1 MASLLEI
8 QAYGPARSW
17 SFHPLEP
24 PRKGLRRLWVNPLGN
39 NAGGCD
45 LTIVADLLAV
55 MRGQTLN
62 LSFNVRLGQIKRA
75 DGTGAFAV
83 GWTEEDAIYV
93 SPESCGCTARIH
105 LMCHFP
111 VRQGKPDSLEMQVE
125 PRVCRV
131 DRVNSVSSIRSQ
143 VWLCL

>member
-1 MASLLEI
+1 
-8 QAYGPARSW
+8 
-17 SFHPLEP
+17 
-24 PRKGLRRLWVNPLGN
+24 
-39 NAGGCD
+39 
-45 LTIVADLLAV
+45 

-131 DRVNSVSSIRSQ
+131 DRVNSVSSDDQESGLVVSLKTLTGNAGLGAAARSS
-143 VWLCL
+143 